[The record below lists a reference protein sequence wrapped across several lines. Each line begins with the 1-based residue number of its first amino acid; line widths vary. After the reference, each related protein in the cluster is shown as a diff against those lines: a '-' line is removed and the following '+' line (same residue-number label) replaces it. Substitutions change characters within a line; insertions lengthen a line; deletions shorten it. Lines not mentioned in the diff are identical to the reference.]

1 MKEIK
6 AKEKVAQDIMTP
18 DNDFKGYTIEEI
30 RFQRAL
36 VALEADF
43 CKNKVFRSWNNLQKN
58 NPFSMMSGGS
68 KSSLPGKAGS
78 IALKL
83 INGLNY
89 MDYVFLGV
97 SAFSGI
103 RKIYSLFK
111 GKKK

>member
-6 AKEKVAQDIMTP
+6 AKEKVAQNIVTP
-18 DNDFKGYTIEEI
+18 ENKFKGYTIEEI

-36 VALEADF
+36 VAMEADF
-43 CKNKVFRSWNNLQKN
+43 CKAKLLKSWTNIQKV
-58 NPFSMMSGGS
+58 NPLSQASG
-68 KSSLPGKAGS
+68 SSLPVKAGS

-89 MDYVFLGV
+89 MDYVLLG
-97 SAFSGI
+97 FSVFTGI
-103 RKIYSLFK
+103 RKFLSFFK